1 MTVYAHVTAGT
12 VDQIGRP
19 PLLDQAAGRWWDL
32 RTLDPANLA
41 ACGWLPITET
51 PRPPDTAAETFEA
64 TYTITGATV
73 TQTWS
78 ARAWT
83 ADELAARAQAAAR
96 LDGIEDRL
104 ARIEAKLWPPQ
115 PDTTPSTSVSTLAA
129 YGGVW
134 PAGALLLDGGKT
146 WRNVSG
152 VPLTT
157 APTSFPGDPDKWTHL
172 FVLAPA
178 ATQPPTAP
186 AVAAWSA
193 TATYAVGDKVTRG
206 GITYRCLVAH
216 GAAYAGTWGPPLA
229 SVWAV
234 V

>member
-1 MTVYAHVTAGT
+1 MQETYIDGSLRERWDDATRTITTWDAAGT
-12 VDQIGRP
+12 LTSTRP
-19 PLLDQAAGRWWDL
+19 YG
-32 RTLDPANLA
+32 
-41 ACGWLPITET
+41 
-51 PRPPDTAAETFEA
+51 AAEN
-64 TYTITGATV
+64 
-73 TQTWS
+73 
-78 ARAWT
+78 
-83 ADELAARAQAAAR
+83 AAANKAISAAAR

-115 PDTTPSTSVSTLAA
+115 PDTTQSTSVSTLAA

-146 WRNVSG
+146 WRNISG

-157 APTSFPGDPDKWTHL
+157 APTAFPGDPGKWTHL
-172 FVLAPA
+172 FVIAPA
-178 ATQPPTAP
+178 ATQPPAAP
-186 AVAAWSA
+186 TVAAWSA

-206 GITYRCLVAH
+206 GVTYRCLVAH